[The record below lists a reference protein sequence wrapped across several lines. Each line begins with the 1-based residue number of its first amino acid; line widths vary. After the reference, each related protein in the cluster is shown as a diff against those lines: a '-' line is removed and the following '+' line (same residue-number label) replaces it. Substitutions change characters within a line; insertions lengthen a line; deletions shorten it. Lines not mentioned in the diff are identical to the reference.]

1 MAANPPTS
9 TFDPVASRV
18 RVEVEAA
25 DELQKWL
32 DKAGRGDFVVRLEE
46 RLDENVQVEVV
57 VAAGELEFPM
67 RCRVKQVFRS
77 GRDRYGT
84 MVEWLDR
91 EGAAQA
97 ELAEEPLE
105 SRVEMA
111 SGAFDVPMDSPT
123 PSGEL
128 PLQQAPGEPPKEAPA
143 EVEPP
148 RPADA
153 APFGATPAPESSTG
167 VPKLTRKLP
176 KTTDDHSR
184 LFDVS
189 ALNPDQDESSPVQ
202 EDPRSARSARV
213 AEADRHAQEL
223 EALLSESGRWTLE
236 ELGVDGTV
244 AQTSDASQ
252 TQPAPDV
259 AEAAN
264 GELEPESAVGG
275 AAAEDSAEN
284 GGSAGGPV
292 EEGAEEGEAIPPD
305 DRTPEAKQAVEHDE
319 TRGVSLAHRIRQMNP
334 NEKARLAAR
343 GGRQERRLLLR
354 DHTFTVQM
362 GLLNNP
368 RTEIKEILEIAK
380 NPQTTGGIL
389 KRLATDRKYTGNY
402 EVQLALVKHPGTP
415 TPLAIR
421 LLELLR
427 ISDLRTLAK
436 SQAIRENVRKAALRL
451 YLQRSP

>member
-32 DKAGRGDFVVRLEE
+32 EKAGKGDFVVRLIE

-91 EGAAQA
+91 EGAAQEEA
-97 ELAEEPLE
+97 REEPLE

-111 SGAFDVPMDSPT
+111 SGAFDVPIDSPT
-123 PSGEL
+123 PSGEFAL
-128 PLQQAPGEPPKEAPA
+128 KQTPDESEPAIDTGHEAPA
-143 EVEPP
+143 APP
-148 RPADA
+148 PMDD
-153 APFGATPAPESSTG
+153 PVPESSAG
-167 VPKLTRKLP
+167 IPKLTRKLP

-184 LFDVS
+184 LFDIS
-189 ALNPDQDESSPVQ
+189 ALNPEVEEPDESSTPSSPAPQRAAV
-202 EDPRSARSARV
+202 E
-213 AEADRHAQEL
+213 EADRHAQEL

-236 ELGVDGTV
+236 EIGLDDD
-244 AQTSDASQ
+244 S
-252 TQPAPDV
+252 
-259 AEAAN
+259 
-264 GELEPESAVGG
+264 EPSA
-275 AAAEDSAEN
+275 DSAE
-284 GGSAGGPV
+284 GDSEPSSRGAEGRSPEAGREAREEADDSAARSDGSADDDP
-292 EEGAEEGEAIPPD
+292 EPFD
-305 DRTPEAKQAVEHDE
+305 DRTPEARNAVEHDE
-319 TRGVSLAHRIRQMNP
+319 TRGVSLAHRVRQMNP

-389 KRLATDRKYTGNY
+389 KRLATDRKFTGNY

-427 ISDLRTLAK
+427 ISDLRMLAK
-436 SQAIRENVRKAALRL
+436 SQALRENVRKAALRL
-451 YLQRSP
+451 YLQRSG

>member
-1 MAANPPTS
+1 M
-9 TFDPVASRV
+9 
-18 RVEVEAA
+18 EVNAA
-25 DELQKWL
+25 DELQTWL
-32 DKAGRGDFVVRLEE
+32 EKAGRGDFVVRLLE

-91 EGAAQA
+91 EGAAKA
-97 ELAEEPLE
+97 ELAEVPLE

-111 SGAFDVPMDSPT
+111 SGAFDVPIDSLT
-123 PSGEL
+123 PSGEVSVQSIEEETLLLEDEVASNL
-128 PLQQAPGEPPKEAPA
+128 PTSLEVDGESQ
-143 EVEPP
+143 P
-148 RPADA
+148 R
-153 APFGATPAPESSTG
+153 SSTG

-189 ALNPDQDESSPVQ
+189 ALNPDAESSPGAGKRRARSP
-202 EDPRSARSARV
+202 EDRSAID
-213 AEADRHAQEL
+213 EADRRAKEL

-236 ELGVDGTV
+236 ELGIEDESTPLARPAMAEPETGHADWMGAKRSV
-244 AQTSDASQ
+244 ARETSDAS
-252 TQPAPDV
+252 
-259 AEAAN
+259 
-264 GELEPESAVGG
+264 
-275 AAAEDSAEN
+275 
-284 GGSAGGPV
+284 PV
-292 EEGAEEGEAIPPD
+292 EDTEETASVDVGVDGEDLFD
-305 DRTPEAKQAVEHDE
+305 DRTPEAKEAVEHDE

-389 KRLATDRKYTGNY
+389 KRLATDRKFTGNY

-427 ISDLRTLAK
+427 ISDLRMLAK
-436 SQAIRENVRKAALRL
+436 SQALRENVRKAALRL